1 MKIILVNP
9 ETKFPGKSPSIPLG
23 LLQVAALPYEKE
35 HEIEILDC
43 NKTSAK
49 NVKRRI
55 KMPDPD
61 VVGFTGWTGESLK
74 SCVELSKFSRANTNA
89 KIVWGGV
96 HASLLPQQVIKED
109 YLDFIVVGEGDF
121 VFGDLVENLD
131 KPERV
136 KGIAYKDKGK
146 PKFNLPG
153 KIPEKLDTLP
163 MIPWDLI
170 PIKNYVFKWVGG
182 LRTFAL
188 PTSRGCPYNCKFCY
202 NKLFYEKGWRP
213 YSVERVKGNLEKL
226 LSGYPNVEALRIDYE
241 DNLIGTDKKRAMEIS
256 SMFKK
261 YDLRWGC
268 QLRVN
273 DVDRKMLEKFKENGC
288 EYIFFGVESGSQRI
302 LNFLR
307 KGTTLKQVVNVF
319 DICNEIGIRAV
330 ASFMLDIPTETKDE
344 IVKTVKLAKRLNS
357 IVNVGFYQP
366 YPGTELFNFVV
377 KNGFKPPETTE
388 GWSRFSFSSKH
399 GFSEANAI
407 ELKFAYYYI
416 NYLLN
421 PIVLAKKKDYDTF
434 FVLLKTVLRV

>member
-23 LLQVAALPYEKE
+23 LLQVAALPYGRGY
-35 HEIEILDC
+35 EIEILDC
-43 NKTSAK
+43 NKMSSD

-55 KMPDPD
+55 RKSDPD

-74 SCVELSKFSRANTNA
+74 SCVELSEFSRENTNA

-96 HASLLPQQVIKED
+96 HVSLLPHQAIQED

-121 VFGDLVENLD
+121 VFGDLIENLD
-131 KPERV
+131 KPEKV
-136 KGIAYKDKGK
+136 KGIAYKDEGK

-153 KIPEKLDTLP
+153 EIPEKLDNLP
-163 MIPWDLI
+163 LIPWDLI
-170 PIKNYVFKWVGG
+170 DIKNYVFKWVGG

-188 PTSRGCPYNCKFCY
+188 PTSRGCPYNCTFCY

-213 YSVERVKGNLEKL
+213 YSVERVKGNLENL
-226 LSGYPNVEALRIDYE
+226 LSGYPNVEALRVDYE
-241 DNLIGTDKKRAMEIS
+241 DNFIGTDRKRAVEIS
-256 SMFKK
+256 SIFKK

-273 DVDRKMLEKFKENGC
+273 DIGRKMLRKFRENGC

-307 KGTTLKQVVNVF
+307 KGITLEQIVNVF
-319 DICNEIGIRAV
+319 DTCNEIGIRAV
-330 ASFMLDIPTETKDE
+330 ASLMLDIPTETKDE
-344 IVKTVKLAKRLNS
+344 VGRTMKLAKRLNS
-357 IVNVGFYQP
+357 ILNAGFYQP
-366 YPGTELFNFVV
+366 YPGTGLFNFVV
-377 KNGFKPPETTE
+377 QNGFKPPETTE
-388 GWSRFSFSSKH
+388 EWKSFNFSSQHSFS
-399 GFSEANAI
+399 EVNTV
-407 ELKFAYYYI
+407 ELKLAYYYI

-434 FVLLKTVLRV
+434 FVLLKTVLRI